1 MSGASNLAKQL
12 PKLDLLTPRADGS
25 GESVVVSP
33 SLVTLSDPLGPAA
46 EAIRALRTH
55 IQSQHLQEGR
65 RGLAICGVS
74 AGHGCTFV
82 ASNLAVALSQIGV
95 ATLLIDANL
104 REPGV
109 DKLLPRASTLGG
121 LRECLLKDHAP
132 VSDFIDEDVL
142 PNLSVLYAGAAAQ
155 NAQELLARD
164 RFEDVMNT
172 CMRNFD
178 ATIID
183 TPPANASADAR
194 RVSNV
199 VGYSLVV
206 ARKHQSL
213 VGDIRTLVG
222 QLQGDRAVVVGTVLN
237 ES

>member
-109 DKLLPRASTLGG
+109 DKLLP
-121 LRECLLKDHAP
+121 AP
-132 VSDFIDEDVL
+132 A
-142 PNLSVLYAGAAAQ
+142 PWAG
-155 NAQELLARD
+155 
-164 RFEDVMNT
+164 
-172 CMRNFD
+172 C
-178 ATIID
+178 
-183 TPPANASADAR
+183 ANAF
-194 RVSNV
+194 
-199 VGYSLVV
+199 
-206 ARKHQSL
+206 
-213 VGDIRTLVG
+213 
-222 QLQGDRAVVVGTVLN
+222 
-237 ES
+237 